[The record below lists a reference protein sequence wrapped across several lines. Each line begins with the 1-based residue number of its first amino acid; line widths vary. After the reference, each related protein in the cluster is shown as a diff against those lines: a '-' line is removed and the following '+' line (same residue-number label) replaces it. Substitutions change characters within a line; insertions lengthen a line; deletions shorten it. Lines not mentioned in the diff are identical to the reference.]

1 MTFTPHLRPTTH
13 SSTPWA
19 KGDDKACF
27 ETDRVGQTT
36 LRFEW
41 WRDALWLIDSND
53 HVVLCDRRGLSR
65 LGIHGFDVRGL
76 SHYRATA
83 RRDDFTPGHSV
94 HLHRD
99 PQNPYDKNAI
109 QVRAIGSHE
118 PVGYVN
124 KQKAATLAK
133 MLDRGDNLNAICLR
147 GAPPGA
153 QPAKISILVATP
165 ELITHLLRNLA
176 TDANS
181 VRLTK

>member
-1 MTFTPHLRPTTH
+1 MTFTPHLRPTAH
-13 SSTPWA
+13 SGTPWA
-19 KGDDKACF
+19 KADDTTCH
-27 ETDRVGQTT
+27 ETDLAGRTT

-41 WRDALWLIDSND
+41 WQGALWLIDSND
-53 HVVLCDRRGLSR
+53 HVILCDRRGLGR
-65 LGIHGFDVRGL
+65 LGIYGFDVRGL
-76 SHYRATA
+76 SHYKATA

-109 QVRAIGSHE
+109 QVRAIDSHE

-133 MLDRGDNLNAICLR
+133 MLDRGDDLSAICLR

-153 QPAKISILVATP
+153 QPAKISIVVATP
-165 ELITHLLRNLA
+165 ELITHLLRKVTVNA
-176 TDANS
+176 HP
-181 VRLTK
+181 VRLSK